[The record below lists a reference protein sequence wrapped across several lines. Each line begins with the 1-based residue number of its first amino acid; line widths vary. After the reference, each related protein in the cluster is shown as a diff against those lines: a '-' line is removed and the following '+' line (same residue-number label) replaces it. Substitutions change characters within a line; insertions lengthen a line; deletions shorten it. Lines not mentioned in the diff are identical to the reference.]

1 MWDCPEPEVWGEE
14 WVTPELR
21 RGMGGGQRKP
31 CSVRSVPTGNVL
43 GGATARKL
51 RGLGGRPGG
60 GILRTALTLLVQS

>member
-31 CSVRSVPTGNVL
+31 CSVRSVPMGNVL
-43 GGATARKL
+43 GGQQP
-51 RGLGGRPGG
+51 GSCVGWVGGQEE
-60 GILRTALTLLVQS
+60 AF